1 MNSPARVNFTL
12 RLIVLILA
20 ITSVII
26 IIANSIY
33 AIPSLVTYSSIGRF
47 GEVNYYASQPMPGV
61 PPGLLVR
68 VFLVNGS
75 VFEPV
80 RAFIDVYANAPS
92 GIVHVSMGYSTT
104 LIVPFSNANW
114 QYVIGRWAS
123 LGIPFSDYETS
134 MLIFVTYVEGNE
146 SWILP
151 LLVPYNVG
159 WAYAALGRVTPLTA
173 TLGATTPRYIVV
185 NAFINVN
192 ELRPNEVV
200 PAKLNS
206 TVTDPQI
213 FGTYYNYTIY
223 NCSLSGPQP
232 PQYPSAPTSLY
243 MYQPTSDCVGIN
255 GSLPIAWVTWS
266 NGVIQNDQGLLFN
279 LNIEFVDTINW
290 DAMATSYGDIGT
302 SYSAPENWGLT
313 LENAVQLGSLTQPG
327 SVYWYYE
334 NATWGIVK
342 YSVYECGNINYLVKY
357 GYCPYY
363 NVYVGTTLVSEVLYV
378 PPYDA
383 YSYAFDY
390 GSGPIS
396 LFYYGAIPASEQY
409 FGYPVLNASSVVDYA
424 AFSNGNVYQCN
435 GPVNIFPTGQG
446 TFYNITL
453 GGVEQAYGLSAAEL
467 GTALVEIVLGI
478 GSIEAAIYGVPV
490 WLSLLLSAGSLSA
503 TIAGLLVPPSTSTT
517 ITQTELDI
525 GGVTTSTSLYISVID
540 ATAAY
545 GLPTFGF
552 ILNATSYY
560 GSPTTYACNYGKV
573 AQIG

>member
-1 MNSPARVNFTL
+1 
-12 RLIVLILA
+12 
-20 ITSVII
+20 
-26 IIANSIY
+26 
-33 AIPSLVTYSSIGRF
+33 
-47 GEVNYYASQPMPGV
+47 
-61 PPGLLVR
+61 
-68 VFLVNGS
+68 
-75 VFEPV
+75 
-80 RAFIDVYANAPS
+80 
-92 GIVHVSMGYSTT
+92 
-104 LIVPFSNANW
+104 
-114 QYVIGRWAS
+114 
-123 LGIPFSDYETS
+123 
-134 MLIFVTYVEGNE
+134 
-146 SWILP
+146 
-151 LLVPYNVG
+151 
-159 WAYAALGRVTPLTA
+159 
-173 TLGATTPRYIVV
+173 
-185 NAFINVN
+185 
-192 ELRPNEVV
+192 VV
-200 PAKLNS
+200 PVKLNS
-206 TVTDPQI
+206 TVTDPQV

-232 PQYPSAPTSLY
+232 LTSLY

-266 NGVIQNDQGLLFN
+266 SGVIQNDQELLFN
-279 LNIEFVDTINW
+279 LNIEFVGTIDW
-290 DAMATSYGDIGT
+290 DAMATNYGNIGT
-302 SYSAPENWGLT
+302 SYSAPENWASGFV
-313 LENAVQLGSLTQPG
+313 NAVVLGSQVTQPG

-334 NATWGIVK
+334 NATWTIVN
-342 YSVYECGNINYLVKY
+342 YTVYECGNINYLVRY

-396 LFYYGAIPASEQY
+396 MFYIGAIPASEQY

-424 AFSNGNVYQCN
+424 AFSNGKLIQCN

-453 GGVEQAYGLSAAEL
+453 GGVKQAYGLSSAEL

-490 WLSLLLSAGSLSA
+490 WLNLLLSAGSLSA

-525 GGVTTSTSLYISVID
+525 GNVTNSTNLYISVIN
-540 ATAAY
+540 ATAVY

-552 ILNATSYY
+552 ILNATNYY
-560 GSPTTYACNYGKV
+560 GNPTTYTCKYGKV
-573 AQIG
+573 ARIE